1 MKAEKKVS
9 KKPQGP
15 IQGRV
20 SQVSIEGFRNL
31 VRIENLEL
39 PQMALLIGANGAGK
53 SNFIRFFEML
63 GWILKGQNFQ
73 EFVQRQGGAD
83 NLLFMGAKATHH
95 IRATIRLST
104 HKGWNDYRFALT
116 HLPADDS
123 LIFVE
128 EAYRY
133 SDKTRSGEALWNAL
147 SSGTREGQLPL
158 AIREAPTPNGKTTA
172 RTVTHL
178 LRQCVT
184 YQFHDTSP
192 AANIKKPW
200 DITENARL
208 RSDGANLAPVLLNL
222 FDNDPRAYSRIVQRI
237 QRVLPSFLDF
247 VLEPNFGKILL
258 RWRSKHGDKTFGPD
272 STSDGSLRLFCLVTL
287 LSLPD
292 EMLPDVLFLDEPELG
307 LHPFAIQLVAAM
319 MRSLSATRQIIAS
332 TQSVTLVNEFSWENL
347 IVADQIDGTAHFRR
361 LDEQGVASW
370 LELYQIGE
378 MWEKNILGGTPE

>member
-1 MKAEKKVS
+1 MAAA
-9 KKPQGP
+9 KKPP
-15 IQGRV
+15 SPMQGRV
-20 SQVSIEGFRNL
+20 TRVSIEGFRNL
-31 VRIENLEL
+31 AKIENLEL

-63 GWILKGQNFQ
+63 GWMLKGQNFQ

-83 NLLFMGAKATHH
+83 NLLFMGAKETRH
-95 IRATIRLST
+95 IRAAIRLET
-104 HKGWNDYRFALT
+104 LKGWNDYRFALS

-133 SDKTRSGEALWNAL
+133 SDKSRHGEAPWIAL
-147 SSGTREGQLPL
+147 PSGTREGQLPS
-158 AIREAPTPNGKTTA
+158 AIKEATTSKASTTA

-192 AANIKKPW
+192 TANIKKAW
-200 DITENARL
+200 DITDNARL

-222 FDNDPRAYSRIVQRI
+222 FDNDARAYRRIVQRI
-237 QRVLPSFLDF
+237 QRVLPGFLDF
-247 VLEPNFGKILL
+247 VLEPSFGKVLL
-258 RWRSKHGDKTFGPD
+258 RWRSRDGEKTFGPD

-307 LHPFAIQLVAAM
+307 LHPFAIQLVAAL

-347 IVADQIDGTAHFRR
+347 IVADQADGTAHFRR
-361 LDEQGVASW
+361 LDEQGVAAW

>member
-1 MKAEKKVS
+1 METEKKPP
-9 KKPQGP
+9 KKSQGL

-31 VRIENLEL
+31 AKIENLEL

-63 GWILKGQNFQ
+63 GWMLKGQNFQ
-73 EFVQRQGGAD
+73 EFVLRQGGAD
-83 NLLFMGAKATHH
+83 NLLFMGAKETER
-95 IRATIRLST
+95 IRANIRMET
-104 HKGWNDYRFALT
+104 PDEWHDYRFVLS
-116 HLPADDS
+116 HVPADDS
-123 LIFVE
+123 LILVE
-128 EAYRY
+128 EAYR
-133 SDKTRSGEALWNAL
+133 RSEKGLGVEAPWIDLA
-147 SSGTREGQLPL
+147 SGTRQGQLPF
-158 AIREAPTPNGKTTA
+158 AVKEAATLQQRITA
-172 RTVTHL
+172 HTVTHV

-192 AANIKKPW
+192 TANIKRPW
-200 DITENARL
+200 DVTDSARL

-222 FDNDPRAYSRIVQRI
+222 FENDSRAYSRIVQRI
-237 QRVLPSFLDF
+237 QRVLPNFLDF
-247 VLEPNFGKILL
+247 VLAPNFGKVLL
-258 RWRSKHGDKTFGPD
+258 RWRSKQGDKTFGPD

-332 TQSVTLVNEFSWENL
+332 TQSVTLVSEFSWENI
-347 IVADQIDGTAHFRR
+347 IVADQTDNVARFRR
-361 LDEQGVASW
+361 LAESEIQQW
-370 LELYQIGE
+370 LDDFRMGDLWE
-378 MWEKNILGGTPE
+378 MNLLGGTPE